1 MTSKIRFGFVIDELR
16 KKDNL
21 TLEEFGKKFG
31 KTKSTVSRWISG
43 ERSPKISEIE
53 KIADYYN
60 LDIEEI
66 VFGTRN
72 TYEENLLTSFNQLTD
87 NRKEK
92 VINFTDLQLQ
102 EQTTKVNES
111 KVVYITSKLSA
122 GTGIIDLDPQH
133 LEEKTYD
140 KYIPKHDL
148 AFEVSGDSMTP
159 LFEDGEIVFVEKTP
173 VIRSGQVIAVQ
184 INEEA
189 YIKKAYIEDN
199 KLRLVSL
206 NKNYKDIIADEADDI
221 RVIGKVIL

>member
-1 MTSKIRFGFVIDELR
+1 M
-16 KKDNL
+16 
-21 TLEEFGKKFG
+21 
-31 KTKSTVSRWISG
+31 
-43 ERSPKISEIE
+43 
-53 KIADYYN
+53 
-60 LDIEEI
+60 
-66 VFGTRN
+66 
-72 TYEENLLTSFNQLTD
+72 
-87 NRKEK
+87 
-92 VINFTDLQLQ
+92 
-102 EQTTKVNES
+102 
-111 KVVYITSKLSA
+111 
-122 GTGIIDLDPQH
+122 
-133 LEEKTYD
+133 EEKTYD

-173 VIRSGQVIAVQ
+173 DIRSGQVIAVQ